1 MWTPVRFSVDCFLWN
16 IFMSLNECSFPC
28 QDSEVA
34 EKVFIRSAF
43 SVGKFASHWHSD
55 GPLNAEPLTGHPLC
69 SLWKQTQ
76 EMGLQE

>member
-1 MWTPVRFSVDCFLWN
+1 
-16 IFMSLNECSFPC
+16 MSLNECSFPC

-34 EKVFIRSAF
+34 EKVFIRRAF

-55 GPLNAEPLTGHPLC
+55 GPLNAEPPTGHPLC